1 MGGQSRSEQLDSEIL
16 DAIGELSASLLASS
30 EQLARRLGVPS
41 FCLKAMHLLRA
52 PMAMREL
59 GKLLHCDPSFVTT
72 IADMLEKHGL
82 ARREAST
89 ADRRIKNLVL
99 TQAGARLREQ
109 VNQEF
114 MAHVPWRDFSDDE
127 RACLLTLIRKMIRA
141 EQASGDDSDDV
152 TTPSPAGGRR
162 TGEVVSD

>member
-1 MGGQSRSEQLDSEIL
+1 MDGQSRAEQLDSEIL
-16 DAIGELSASLLASS
+16 DAMGELSASLLTSS

-41 FCLKAMHLLRA
+41 FCLKAMHVLRG
-52 PMAMREL
+52 PMAMRDL

-99 TQAGARLREQ
+99 TQAGSRLREQ
-109 VNQEF
+109 VNCEF
-114 MAHVPWRDFSDDE
+114 LAHVPWRNFSDDE
-127 RACLLTLIRKMIRA
+127 RACLLTLIRKMIRT
-141 EQASGDDSDDV
+141 EQSTGDDADDV
-152 TTPSPAGGRR
+152 TTPSPTGGRR

>member
-1 MGGQSRSEQLDSEIL
+1 MDSQSRSEQLDSEIL
-16 DAIGELSASLLASS
+16 DAMSELSASLLASS

-52 PMAMREL
+52 PMAMRDL

-72 IADMLEKHGL
+72 IADMLEKNGL

-89 ADRRIKNLVL
+89 ADRRIKNVVL

-109 VNQEF
+109 VNREF
-114 MAHVPWRDFSDDE
+114 LAHVPWRSFNDEE

-141 EQASGDDSDDV
+141 EQDSGDDTGDAANP
-152 TTPSPAGGRR
+152 TPTGGRR

>member
-1 MGGQSRSEQLDSEIL
+1 MDSQSRSEQLDSEIL
-16 DAIGELSASLLASS
+16 DAMSELSASLLASS

-41 FCLKAMHLLRA
+41 FCLKAMHLLRV
-52 PMAMREL
+52 PMAMRDL

-72 IADMLEKHGL
+72 IADMLEKNGL

-109 VNQEF
+109 VNREF
-114 MAHVPWRDFSDDE
+114 QAHVPWRNFSDEE

-141 EQASGDDSDDV
+141 EQDSGDDTGDAANP
-152 TTPSPAGGRR
+152 TPAGGRR

>member
-1 MGGQSRSEQLDSEIL
+1 MDGQPRSQQLDSEIL

-30 EQLARRLGVPS
+30 EKLARRLGVPS
-41 FCLKAMHLLRA
+41 FCLKAMHVLRK
-52 PMAMREL
+52 PMAMRDL

-82 ARREAST
+82 ARREPST

-109 VNQEF
+109 VNREF
-114 MAHVPWRDFSDDE
+114 LAHVPWRDFTDDE

-141 EQASGDDSDDV
+141 EQGSGDDTGDAANPPP
-152 TTPSPAGGRR
+152 TGGRLA
-162 TGEVVSD
+162 GEVVSH

>member
-16 DAIGELSASLLASS
+16 DAMGELSASLLASS

-52 PMAMREL
+52 PMAMRDL

-82 ARREAST
+82 ARREACV

-99 TQAGARLREQ
+99 TQAGSRLREQ
-109 VNQEF
+109 VNREF
-114 MAHVPWRDFSDDE
+114 LAHVPWRDFSDDE
-127 RACLLTLIRKMIRA
+127 RACLLTLIRKMIRS
-141 EQASGDDSDDV
+141 EQASAGNSDDV
-152 TTPSPAGGRR
+152 TTPPPTGGRR
-162 TGEVVSD
+162 TGEVVSN

>member
-16 DAIGELSASLLASS
+16 DAMSELSASLLASS

-52 PMAMREL
+52 PMAMRDL

-82 ARREAST
+82 ARREAGV

-99 TQAGARLREQ
+99 TQAGSRLREQ
-109 VNQEF
+109 VNREF
-114 MAHVPWRDFSDDE
+114 LAHVPWRDFSDDE
-127 RACLLTLIRKMIRA
+127 RACLLALIRKMIRS
-141 EQASGDDSDDV
+141 EQASAGNSDDV
-152 TTPSPAGGRR
+152 TTPSPTGGRR
-162 TGEVVSD
+162 TGEVVSN